1 MPIWPISG
9 PQEYTKRAENE
20 IPDMSYEEYEKE
32 RGKKIPLGRMGD
44 AEEYAN
50 MACFLASDAASGIAG
65 GAINID
71 EGMSPVVHP

>member
-1 MPIWPISG
+1 MPISG

-20 IPDMSYEEYEKE
+20 IPDMSCEEFDKE

-50 MACFLASDAASGIAG
+50 MACFLASDAASDIAG
-65 GAINID
+65 GVID
-71 EGMSPVVHP
+71 IDGGLSPVVQP